1 MTNIW
6 GSVEATQYHQG
17 FRSFWQ
23 LSHLS
28 QSRKMFWTEPIY
40 KKNFPLHGQTRVTK
54 SSSQPVSALPLM
66 KPLVYNGRE
75 VYNTGSGNP
84 DILCSGLSS
93 CHNLSLGLGTG
104 QVKIGSV
111 DVGLQMTIRYFPL
124 SHTVIIPTPTP
135 IPSYESHPLSHP
147 SNPSHEWV
155 SSDGNF
161 VLATVAVPEGDN
173 RIFQHNTEWRGN
185 RKSEDYL
192 AWERG
197 GWGFEQHKIQGKNT
211 SRYLFLNT
219 YSVKQFSTSSTFQE
233 QVLFLSFS
241 SLSIKSNNVD
251 ILKHSMNTNL

>member
-40 KKNFPLHGQTRVTK
+40 KKNFPLHGQTRETK

-75 VYNTGSGNP
+75 VYNTRSGNP
-84 DILCSGLSS
+84 DILCSGLPS

-135 IPSYESHPLSHP
+135 TPSYESHPLSHP

-161 VLATVAVPEGDN
+161 VLATVAVPEGDS

-211 SRYLFLNT
+211 SKYLFCQTILHQQHIPGT
-219 YSVKQFSTSSTFQE
+219 GTVSFLQFSVHKIE
-233 QVLFLSFS
+233 
-241 SLSIKSNNVD
+241 
-251 ILKHSMNTNL
+251 

>member
-1 MTNIW
+1 
-6 GSVEATQYHQG
+6 
-17 FRSFWQ
+17 
-23 LSHLS
+23 
-28 QSRKMFWTEPIY
+28 MFWTEPIY
-40 KKNFPLHGQTRVTK
+40 KKNFPLHGQTRETK
-54 SSSQPVSALPLM
+54 SSSQPVSTLPLM

-84 DILCSGLSS
+84 DIRCSGLPS

-124 SHTVIIPTPTP
+124 FHTVIIPTSTPTP
-135 IPSYESHPLSHP
+135 TPSYESHPLSHP
-147 SNPSHEWV
+147 SNPSLEWV

-173 RIFQHNTEWRGN
+173 RIFQHNIEWRGN
-185 RKSEDYL
+185 PRTIWHGRGEGGDLNNTKSKV
-192 AWERG
+192 
-197 GWGFEQHKIQGKNT
+197 KIH
-211 SRYLFLNT
+211 LNT